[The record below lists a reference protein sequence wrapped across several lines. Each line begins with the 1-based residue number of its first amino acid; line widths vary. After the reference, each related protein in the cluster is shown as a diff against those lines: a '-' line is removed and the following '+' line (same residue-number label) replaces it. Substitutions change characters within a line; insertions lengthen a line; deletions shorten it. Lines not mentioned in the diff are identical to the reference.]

1 MPGREI
7 RCTVNLDIWYS
18 INGSY
23 TSYHVLLDQFYDYI
37 SYSKHKRCQLSDRLA
52 IVRNQIQS
60 KYTIPEIRNLWNDRS
75 NILNISSSTTLDD
88 FRRTCEEFKA
98 ELEED
103 NLYLQNILEE
113 EVETHRQNE
122 KRIRELEREYSQCES
137 EIQSLNREIE
147 WLENSSEEEILELK
161 SEIFTLKSQLY
172 QARKDIQDK
181 DNYISSLEKKLL
193 ESEE

>member
-52 IVRNQIQS
+52 I
-60 KYTIPEIRNLWNDRS
+60 
-75 NILNISSSTTLDD
+75 
-88 FRRTCEEFKA
+88 RRTCEEFKA